1 MSWAGCWRGPP
12 GRHGGHAISPKILD
26 GRLTVVEFW
35 ATWCGPCIQELPHM
49 RKLHARYGRE
59 GVVFLGISRDDD
71 ARAPLGTN
79 A

>member
-1 MSWAGCWRGPP
+1 
-12 GRHGGHAISPKILD
+12 
-26 GRLTVVEFW
+26 
-35 ATWCGPCIQELPHM
+35 M